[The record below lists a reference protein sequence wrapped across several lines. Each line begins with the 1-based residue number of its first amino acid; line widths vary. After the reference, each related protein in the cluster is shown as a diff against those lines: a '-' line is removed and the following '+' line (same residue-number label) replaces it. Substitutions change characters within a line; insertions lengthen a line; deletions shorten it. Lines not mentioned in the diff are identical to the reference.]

1 MIIYIVRHGETE
13 YNKTKRIQGKQQ
25 IPLNINGR
33 TQAAQAA
40 ESLKHYKITHIYC
53 SGLIRARETA
63 DIINQY
69 FSLPIVTDIRLNER
83 DWGAWENRYYH
94 EIPNLI
100 QRTGTVWNE
109 ENLDSSPHHGETT
122 RQLMKRCAGFLND
135 LIQDHAASDAILV
148 VTHGGPMRAV
158 IGIVNGLQDQSY
170 LRQDIGN
177 GQIIIIKYENSRFT
191 IQ

>member
-1 MIIYIVRHGETE
+1 LIIYIVRHGETE

-33 TQAAQAA
+33 TQAVQAA
-40 ESLKHYKITHIYC
+40 ESLRQYKITHVYC
-53 SGLIRARETA
+53 SGLIRAGETA
-63 DIINQY
+63 AIINKY
-69 FSLPIVTDIRLNER
+69 FSLPVVTDIRLNER
-83 DWGAWENRYYH
+83 DWGAWENRYYT

-109 ENLDSSPHHGETT
+109 DNLDSSPHQGETT

-135 LIQDHAASDAILV
+135 VVKNHAASDAILV
-148 VTHGGPMRAV
+148 VTHGGPMRAI
-158 IGIVNGLQDQSY
+158 IGIVKGLEDESY
-170 LRQDIGN
+170 LRQNIGN
-177 GQIIIIKYENSRFT
+177 GQIMIVKYENSRFT